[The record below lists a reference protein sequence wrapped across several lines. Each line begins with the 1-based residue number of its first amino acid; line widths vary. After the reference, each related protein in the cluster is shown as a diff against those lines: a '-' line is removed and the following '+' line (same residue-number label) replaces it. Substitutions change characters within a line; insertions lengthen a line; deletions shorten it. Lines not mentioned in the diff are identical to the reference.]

1 MFSLLLKVLYDIFK
15 LVNKYFE
22 VIVKIKEYMEINNL
36 THRKFADQIGVSP
49 ATIFHFLSGRTKSIS
64 FPVIQKIV
72 KGTKGRI
79 SMEEVLQE
87 ISQAQ
92 Q

>member
-1 MFSLLLKVLYDIFK
+1 M
-15 LVNKYFE
+15 
-22 VIVKIKEYMEINNL
+22 KIREYMEKNKL
-36 THRKFADQIGVSP
+36 THRAFAERCGIST

-72 KGTKGRI
+72 KGTNGRLTQE
-79 SMEEVLQE
+79 SLLQE
-87 ISQAQ
+87 IFLAQ